1 MAKPVGVLLAA
12 GLGRRFDA
20 SGARSKLMA
29 RLPDGTPVVLRS
41 LDTMLQMLPRV
52 IAVVRETDAEVL
64 SLLGKGAAQIVT
76 VPAANAGMG
85 ESIAAAVEA
94 SAEQDGWLIALGDMP
109 YLRAET
115 IARLTECISGED
127 QGQIVVPTYRGR
139 RGHPVFFGAKYR
151 EALRSLR
158 GDTGARAITQD
169 NPVRLVEVDDPGIL
183 LDVDTPEDLD

>member
-20 SGARSKLMA
+20 SGARNKLMA

-41 LDTMLQMLPRV
+41 LATILQALPRV

-64 SLLGKGAAQIVT
+64 SLLGKSAAQIVT

-94 SAEQDGWLIALGDMP
+94 CAEQDGWLIALGDMP
-109 YLRAET
+109 YIRAET
-115 IARLTECISGED
+115 IARLAECLPGEE
-127 QGQIVVPTYRGR
+127 QIVVPTYRGR
-139 RGHPVFFGAKYR
+139 RGHPVFFGGRYR
-151 EALRSLR
+151 EQLRSLR
-158 GDTGARAITQD
+158 GDTGGRGIAQD